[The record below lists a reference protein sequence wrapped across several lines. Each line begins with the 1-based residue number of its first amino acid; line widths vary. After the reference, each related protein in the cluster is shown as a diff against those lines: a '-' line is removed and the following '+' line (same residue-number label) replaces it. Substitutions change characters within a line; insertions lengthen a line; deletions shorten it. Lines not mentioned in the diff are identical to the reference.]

1 MSIIIKNDE
10 EIALMREAGA
20 ILAWVH
26 EELGK
31 QLRVGMST
39 MEVDKIGEELIR
51 SKGCI
56 PSFLGYEGYPA
67 SICVSVNEEVV
78 HGIPSEDRIIQDG
91 DIVSLDAGVI
101 WKGYQSDAARSY
113 IVGTASA
120 EDQRLVDATKAS
132 FFAGIKMARAGN
144 HLYDISRAIDDY
156 IKPYKYGIVKQLT
169 GHGIGKD
176 MHEDPCI
183 PNFRKLTRGPLLKP
197 GMTLAIEPMIN
208 MGTWK
213 VGVLEDEWTIVT
225 LDQKKSAHYENTVL
239 ITDGDPEILSLTGR
253 EV

>member
-1 MSIIIKNDE
+1 MAIIIKSE
-10 EIALMREAGA
+10 EELDIMRQAGK

-26 EELGK
+26 EEIAK
-31 QLRVGMST
+31 QLHVGMST
-39 MEVDKIGEELIR
+39 KEIDRLGEELIR

-78 HGIPSEDRIIQDG
+78 HGIPSDDRFLVEG

-101 WKGYQSDAARSY
+101 YKGYQSDAARSY
-113 IVGTASA
+113 IVGKGSD
-120 EDQRLVDATKAS
+120 EDKKLVEVTKAS
-132 FFAGIKMARAGN
+132 FFAGIKKAKAGN
-144 HLYDISRAIDDY
+144 HLYDISNAIADY
-156 IKPYKYGIVKQLT
+156 IKPYKYGIVRQLT

-176 MHEDPCI
+176 MHEDPYI
-183 PNFRKLTRGPLLKP
+183 PNYRKLTRGPLLKP
-197 GMTLAIEPMIN
+197 GMTLAIEPMVN
-208 MGTWK
+208 HGTWK

-239 ITDGDPEILSLTGR
+239 ITDGEPEILSL
-253 EV
+253 